1 MKIET
6 AKKVYN
12 QAPSWYKE
20 VLEDEFGK
28 EKLIK
33 REFTDINSLEDARVA
48 TGETLVYLGF
58 RRDETEDEWAYRML
72 KMVAKAINQG
82 WAPDWSDT
90 NQAKYYTYFRVLPSG
105 SGFSSSGTDY
115 YCEGANVGSRL
126 CFESFQKAEYAAK
139 QFEDLYIQYLLIT
152 K

>member
-28 EKLIK
+28 EKLIERK
-33 REFTDINSLEDARVA
+33 FTDINSLEVARIA

-58 RRDETEDEWAYRML
+58 RRDEADDEWAYRML
-72 KMVAKAINQG
+72 KMVRDAICQD
-82 WAPDWSDT
+82 WEPDWKNT
-90 NQAKYYTYFRVLPSG
+90 NQKKWTPIINRSAG
-105 SGFSSSGTDY
+105 SGFSGSNCD
-115 YCEGANVGSRL
+115 CECAYTTAGSRL
-126 CFESFQKAEYAAK
+126 WFETEK
-139 QFEDLYIQYLLIT
+139 QSDHFGRTFIDLIM
-152 K
+152 KF